1 MKKKKKL
8 ISYKFISFNKNS
20 IIQILNIIKNIQN
33 KEKIFF
39 EKMKEIKTE
48 FENLLNLDIKDN
60 IKDNNIK
67 MFQKPEN
74 KLYKEFSINL
84 PDIIKKNKYIIDKIE
99 AISHHIEKEINLDE
113 RNNF

>member
-1 MKKKKKL
+1 
-8 ISYKFISFNKNS
+8 
-20 IIQILNIIKNIQN
+20 
-33 KEKIFF
+33 
-39 EKMKEIKTE
+39 MKEIKTE
-48 FENLLNLDIKDN
+48 FENLLNLD